1 MRSIKLGAAAAAL
14 VLGALA
20 LAPSSTTASLSRGA
34 PVPAGSEAQ
43 VSSELARAG
52 TELRARLNSMNNSGA
67 VGSAEV
73 TVRHRRLTVDVDVH
87 RVLADMPHAMHIHF
101 GKQARH
107 ECPTVARDDHNG
119 DFRIETAEGLP
130 AYGPVR
136 VSFTTRGPTGKGSV
150 LAVNR
155 FPTAPRGQIH
165 YDRHMRAGSRVAAGI
180 RNGDA
185 VVVVHGVDYN
195 GNGKYDFR
203 GGGRSDLD
211 PELPAEATDPAACG
225 VLRH

>member
-1 MRSIKLGAAAAAL
+1 
-14 VLGALA
+14 
-20 LAPSSTTASLSRGA
+20 
-34 PVPAGSEAQ
+34 
-43 VSSELARAG
+43 VSNEYARVG

-67 VGSAEV
+67 EGSAEV
-73 TVRHRRLTVDVDVH
+73 TVRHRRLTVDVDVR
-87 RVLADMPHAMHIHF
+87 RVLANQPHAMHIHF
-101 GKQARH
+101 GKKARH

-165 YDRHMRAGSRVAAGI
+165 YDRHMKASATAM
-180 RNGDA
+180 
-185 VVVVHGVDYN
+185 
-195 GNGKYDFR
+195 
-203 GGGRSDLD
+203 RSWSSTVSTTTATASTTS
-211 PELPAEATDPAACG
+211 AEADAATSTRNCRRRPLTQQLAESCGTDRLRNRATEQSTRQWRGISTRSGATAALASWPC
-225 VLRH
+225 

>member
-1 MRSIKLGAAAAAL
+1 MNPTKIGAAAAAL
-14 VLGALA
+14 LLGGLALAPASTTASVTRGA
-20 LAPSSTTASLSRGA
+20 LAPSSSSVQASSDY
-34 PVPAGSEAQ
+34 AQ
-43 VSSELARAG
+43 AG

-73 TVRHRRLTVDVDVH
+73 TVRQRRLTVDVDVR
-87 RVLADMPHAMHIHF
+87 RVLEDMPHAMHIHF
-101 GKQARH
+101 GARARH

-119 DFRIETAEGLP
+119 DFRIETAEGMA

-155 FPTAPRGQIH
+155 FPTAPRGEIH
-165 YDRHMRAGSRVAAGI
+165 YDRHMRAGSRVASGI

-185 VVVVHGVDYN
+185 VVVVHGIDYN

-225 VLRH
+225 VLR

>member
-1 MRSIKLGAAAAAL
+1 MRPIKLGVAAAAL
-14 VLGALA
+14 LLGSLA
-20 LAPSSTTASLSRGA
+20 LAPSSTTASVTRGA
-34 PVPAGSEAQ
+34 LAPSSTAQ
-43 VSSELARAG
+43 MSSESARVG

-73 TVRHRRLTVDVDVH
+73 TVRHRRLNVDVDVR
-87 RVLADMPHAMHIHF
+87 RVLKDMPHAMHIHF
-101 GKQARH
+101 GARARH

-119 DFRIETAEGLP
+119 DFRIETAEGMA

-155 FPTAPRGQIH
+155 FPTAPRGEIH

-185 VVVVHGVDYN
+185 VVVVHGIDYN

-225 VLRH
+225 VLR